1 MDKAVEL
8 LQAAVKR
15 STDQV
20 YALHLL
26 ERVSRNLGGNP
37 ERADEYARQAASEQ
51 VVADGYI
58 AALKLLQDHPEPP
71 VCATCDGSGYA
82 VRMDGSDDGPCQT
95 CSGDGTAPAADE
107 QPASWHCTATTYRGN
122 RRCRNRAEPGTDRC
136 AFHPHG
142 Q

>member
-1 MDKAVEL
+1 MDKAIEL

-51 VVADGYI
+51 VATDGYV

-71 VCATCDGSGYA
+71 VCTTCGGSGYDE
-82 VRMDGSDDGPCQT
+82 RMDGSVAGSCQT
-95 CSGDGTAPAADE
+95 CGGDGAAPAAPGE
-107 QPASWHCTATTYRGN
+107 Q
-122 RRCRNRAEPGTDRC
+122 
-136 AFHPHG
+136 
-142 Q
+142 